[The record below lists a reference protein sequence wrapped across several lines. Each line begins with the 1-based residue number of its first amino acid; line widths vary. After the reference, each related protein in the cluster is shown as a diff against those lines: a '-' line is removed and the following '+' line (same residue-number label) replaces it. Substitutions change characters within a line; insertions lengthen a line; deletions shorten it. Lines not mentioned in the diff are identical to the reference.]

1 MFNNAYIRKQLK
13 IIIIIFNLER
23 KKKRKRL
30 EFRN

>member
-23 KKKRKRL
+23 KKRKRL